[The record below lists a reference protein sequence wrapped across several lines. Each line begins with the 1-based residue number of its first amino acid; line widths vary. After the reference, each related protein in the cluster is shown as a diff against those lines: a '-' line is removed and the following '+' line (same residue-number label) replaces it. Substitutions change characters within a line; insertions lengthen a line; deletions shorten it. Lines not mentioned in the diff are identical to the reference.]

1 MNLRIEL
8 FALLTLLVGVS
19 CRELPLNGGG
29 DRVIASV
36 EGMELKVSDLDGLM
50 PAELSSED
58 SLSFVALYAEKWI
71 QNSVKLLEAERLFV
85 SSAPDIDQMVEAYR
99 NSLMIRRLDKHYTN
113 ENFRPSL
120 SDEQIE
126 EYYQQNSGN
135 FPLTTQL
142 VKGRIVTLP
151 KDAKDAKE
159 LFEQMSAIADKK
171 QGGDLRSI
179 CEKKRYDLVELTSS
193 WVEYSDFLSRLPIVR
208 HRNLLEYISNKRVQQ
223 LEDSENKYYFQI
235 TEVMNIGDA
244 EPLDRVKDKIIYIL
258 NNRNQ
263 SEFLRKYEQE
273 LLQDAVL
280 RDVVRNYVVESE

>member
-85 SSAPDIDQMVEAYR
+85 SSAPDIDKMVEEYR